1 MPLKIFI
8 IRHPETIKNVAQIID
23 GPLNGELSE
32 IGKSQIPGAVK
43 ELLSLG
49 ITKIYSSDSERCREL
64 AETFSKESKIE
75 INYDPMLR
83 EIDSGDWIGMRKL
96 DVKKL
101 IAQNRRPKYGEDL
114 NQLMERAKTM
124 LHKLALEEGRILL
137 IAHGCLGKM
146 LLGATINLQASEADR
161 EISLR
166 NCEIRELD
174 LKNIGLKLFC
184 RLGSK

>member
-1 MPLKIFI
+1 
-8 IRHPETIKNVAQIID
+8 
-23 GPLNGELSE
+23 
-32 IGKSQIPGAVK
+32 
-43 ELLSLG
+43 
-49 ITKIYSSDSERCREL
+49 
-64 AETFSKESKIE
+64 
-75 INYDPMLR
+75 
-83 EIDSGDWIGMRKL
+83 
-96 DVKKL
+96 
-101 IAQNRRPKYGEDL
+101 
-114 NQLMERAKTM
+114 MERAKTI